1 MAFSVYADGSLLYSS
16 VDLGED
22 KIVNP
27 KLKVELNKAGSFTF
41 SMLPTH
47 SKYSSLHPMKT
58 LITVVQDGVQLF
70 RGRLAK
76 VIWRF
81 FLTAS

>member
-1 MAFSVYADGSLLYSS
+1 MAFDVYADGSLLYSS

-41 SMLPTH
+41 SMLPNH
-47 SKYSSLHPMKT
+47 SMYTSLNPMKT
-58 LITVVQDGVQLF
+58 VITVIQDGVQF
-70 RGRLAK
+70 SSR
-76 VIWRF
+76 
-81 FLTAS
+81 